1 VVIVTVIWYT
11 LTSELLE
18 ESIVRTPLDRVMKLG
33 ITPVD
38 VSTMAEIVVV
48 VAQVPRQA
56 LICGVAWREA
66 AFAVPWEMLSVSAG
80 FNLTVVVRV

>member
-1 VVIVTVIWYT
+1 MVIVTVIWYT

-66 AFAVPWEMLSVSAG
+66 AFVVPWLMLSVSGG

>member
-1 VVIVTVIWYT
+1 
-11 LTSELLE
+11 
-18 ESIVRTPLDRVMKLG
+18 
-33 ITPVD
+33 
-38 VSTMAEIVVV
+38 

-66 AFAVPWEMLSVSAG
+66 AFVVPWLMFSVSGG